1 MPSVDLIRYWS
12 KGVCRRN
19 GEGAKGRSG
28 EGGMTGGN
36 LPDWWGKNSARP
48 RTWLAVSADR
58 AGFEPFRA
66 CAIAA
71 ALPNLTGTVA
81 TTGVSL
87 HHSVVPPPRRGSKP
101 ARDNLNG

>member
-1 MPSVDLIRYWS
+1 MPL
-12 KGVCRRN
+12 
-19 GEGAKGRSG
+19 
-28 EGGMTGGN
+28 TGGA
-36 LPDWWGKNSARP
+36 KNSAR
-48 RTWLAVSADR
+48 RGRGCSTANR

-66 CAIAA
+66 CGIAA

-87 HHSVVPPPRRGSKP
+87 YHSVMPPPRNGSKP

>member
-1 MPSVDLIRYWS
+1 MSERDGEWA
-12 KGVCRRN
+12 KRRC
-19 GEGAKGRSG
+19 GDRAMRRW
-28 EGGMTGGN
+28 GMTGEN
-36 LPDWWGKNSARP
+36 LPDRWGEELGAS
-48 RTWLAVSADR
+48 RTWFARLANR

-81 TTGVSL
+81 TTGVSI
-87 HHSVVPPPRRGSKP
+87 HHSVMPPPRRGSKP